1 MNTDEINAQIA
12 QIDRRLASENKS
24 LADRI
29 NLVKSELCPDVD
41 DLTERFLNNG
51 FPALNN
57 EEFNRLT
64 TTLPVD
70 NWYRANYGSKTTPN
84 FLNIKET
91 PFFLQG
97 EIWYFTHSKEIEY
110 WTDLGK
116 TNLPEIVK
124 QNLNNGEVDYF
135 KKQCQGRSEQLQKL
149 KYLEDV
155 VFFRN
160 KKRKNDKYTPILTR
174 DELNNTNQIHPV
186 LIPDRLKNN
195 FYLSD
200 ETINFLRFALEDLN
214 LAIVTLKNT
223 RDYQFVVFPA
233 SQAIEKLLKAC
244 LIEEELQYT
253 KNTSE
258 AIRHELKTQYGH
270 KLFYILQKLEC
281 YLEFAS
287 KIVNEVEKIPHS
299 REFFI
304 KNPTKNPRYDD
315 IEISS
320 EEAVKIIDATLNIF
334 GLVSDKLFPPLS
346 QVLPDYYPELQEY
359 YPEREAYYDQLEDD
373 DYYFDE

>member
-12 QIDRRLASENKS
+12 QIDCRLASENKS

-29 NLVKSELCPDVD
+29 NLVKSELCPDED
-41 DLTERFLNNG
+41 NLTKRFLNNG

-64 TTLPVD
+64 TTLQVD
-70 NWYRANYGSKTTPN
+70 NWYRGNYGSKAKPHY
-84 FLNIKET
+84 LNIKET

-97 EIWYFTHSKEIEY
+97 EIWYFTHQKTED

-116 TNLPEIVK
+116 TDLPEIVK
-124 QNLNNGEVDYF
+124 QNLTQGEIDYLKHLF
-135 KKQCQGRSEQLQKL
+135 GESRSEQLQKV
-149 KYLEDV
+149 KYLEDI

-174 DELNNTNQIHPV
+174 DELDNNQIDPV
-186 LIPDRLKNN
+186 LIPDELKNN
-195 FYLSD
+195 FFLSD

-223 RDYQFVVFPA
+223 RDYQFVIFPA

-253 KNTSE
+253 KNTSK
-258 AIRHELKTQYGH
+258 AIRDELRMEYGH

-281 YLEFAS
+281 YLEFTS
-287 KIVNEVEKIPHS
+287 KIINEVEKFPHS

-304 KNPTKNPRYDD
+304 KKPTKNPRYDV

-334 GLVSDKLFPPLS
+334 GLVSDKFFPPLY
-346 QVLPDYYPELQEY
+346 QVLPVLYSELE
-359 YPEREAYYDQLEDD
+359 
-373 DYYFDE
+373 